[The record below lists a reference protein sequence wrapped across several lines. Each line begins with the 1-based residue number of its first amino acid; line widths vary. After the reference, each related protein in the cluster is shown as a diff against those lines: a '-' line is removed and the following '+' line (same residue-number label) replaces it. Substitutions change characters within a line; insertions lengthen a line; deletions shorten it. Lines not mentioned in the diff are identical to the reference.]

1 MVLDLE
7 SEEECFT
14 NSLQRKLR
22 SLKLEKEEAESE
34 VGELK
39 KQLDKMRVEQEK
51 VRDLRSC

>member
-39 KQLDKMRVEQEK
+39 KQLGKMRVEQEK
-51 VRDLRSC
+51 ARDLRSC